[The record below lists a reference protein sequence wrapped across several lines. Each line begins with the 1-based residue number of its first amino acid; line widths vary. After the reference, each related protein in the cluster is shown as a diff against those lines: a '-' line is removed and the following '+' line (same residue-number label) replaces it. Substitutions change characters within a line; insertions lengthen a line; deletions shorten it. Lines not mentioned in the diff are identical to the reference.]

1 MTEFPAITKAQ
12 RDILLI
18 LSLHPR
24 GARIRSLNGIAA
36 LKELALTGLV
46 SDVYEMPGGEFI
58 ARLAS
63 AGRKL
68 LEETASD
75 DL

>member
-1 MTEFPAITKAQ
+1 MTDSPAITKAQ

-18 LSLHPR
+18 LGLHPK
-24 GARIRSLNGIAA
+24 GARIRNLNGIAA

-58 ARLAS
+58 ARLS
-63 AGRKL
+63 PAGRKL
-68 LEETASD
+68 LEETASND
-75 DL
+75 